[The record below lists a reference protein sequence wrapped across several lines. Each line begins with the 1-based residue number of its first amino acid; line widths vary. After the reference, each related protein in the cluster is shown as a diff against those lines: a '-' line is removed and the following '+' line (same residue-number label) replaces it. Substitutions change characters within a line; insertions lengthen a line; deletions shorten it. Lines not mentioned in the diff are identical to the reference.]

1 MQRYR
6 KWKRKKKLGN
16 MLCSQLKARHL
27 KILIFHDALFC
38 CPSFYLHLRSF
49 FCSFFLYQAPYH
61 KVTLFYYFIR
71 GRRRGEG
78 PKSIVKRKNEN
89 PNPTNQT
96 LFPLNN
102 SIYLILL
109 SSSSQPFLFF
119 FCRDDIFIE
128 KFWPITMFLLILSPE
143 TSFVPK
149 FCTTLT
155 LNPARSTP

>member
-1 MQRYR
+1 
-6 KWKRKKKLGN
+6 

-27 KILIFHDALFC
+27 KILIFHEALFC

-61 KVTLFYYFIR
+61 KVTLFYFIR

-89 PNPTNQT
+89 PNPTNHT

-102 SIYLILL
+102 SICLILL
-109 SSSSQPFLFF
+109 SSPPFS
-119 FCRDDIFIE
+119 
-128 KFWPITMFLLILSPE
+128 FLLVQEWHFHRKFL
-143 TSFVPK
+143 THNYVPSHL
-149 FCTTLT
+149 FPGNVLCPQNCTQ
-155 LNPARSTP
+155 P